1 MDNLGQQDNHWWE
14 GGQPTEI
21 GETFEVRRLNTP
33 LDKLARSTKM
43 GRRSTTKTTRKRGR
57 YVQAR
62 PSPGDASDL
71 AFDATLR
78 AAAPFQVEREHEN
91 VAFAVRSDDY
101 QKKVRVR
108 KAANLILFVVDASW
122 SMAVAERMQATKGAI
137 MSLLTDAYQRRD
149 RVGLVVFQ
157 KDQAR
162 VVLPPTNSV
171 ELAQKALKDIPVG
184 GKTPLSAGLHL
195 AHQVIQQELR
205 LHKDVMPLMIVLT
218 DGAANVAMTEMPAQD
233 EAYRFAEAIH
243 EDDVRAVVINME
255 HAAFDQGLAAQLAE
269 HMGAPCYTLR
279 ELKAESLYQTVR
291 GELDAQPPKK

>member
-1 MDNLGQQDNHWWE
+1 M
-14 GGQPTEI
+14 
-21 GETFEVRRLNTP
+21 
-33 LDKLARSTKM
+33 LARSTRM

-57 YVQAR
+57 YVQSR

-91 VAFAVRSDDY
+91 VAFAVRSGDY

-162 VVLPPTNSV
+162 VVLPPTGSV
-171 ELAQKALKDIPVG
+171 ELAQRALKEIPVG
-184 GKTPLSAGLHL
+184 GKTPLSAGLDL
-195 AHQVIQQELR
+195 AHFVIDQEI
-205 LHKDVMPLMIVLT
+205 HQHPEVMPMMIVLT
-218 DGAANVAMTEMPAQD
+218 DGAGNVSMSELPAQE
-233 EAYRFAEAIH
+233 EAYRIAEHIAAEKI
-243 EDDVRAVVINME
+243 RTVVINME
-255 HAAFDQGLAAQLAE
+255 HVAFDQGLAAELAV
-269 HMGAPCYTLR
+269 HLGAPCYTLS
-279 ELKAESLYQTVR
+279 ELKAESLYKTVKD
-291 GELDAQPPKK
+291 ELQSTDR